1 MMQTINPLNLRD
13 FITLLSWGGI
23 LLFFALSFAVM
34 AGIVR
39 DCWRHMRNEKK
50 RTADPADSGDPVS
63 VGRDGIPRRK
73 SLSPWVK

>member
-23 LLFFALSFAVM
+23 LLFFGISAAIT
-34 AGIVR
+34 AGIFR
-39 DCWRHMRNEKK
+39 DCWRCMLHEKK
-50 RTADPADSGDPVS
+50 RTTDAADAGDPVS